1 MSRYLKEMFSCFSV
15 RNVESMNWETVNND
29 IPMFGFEGE
38 IHEGKIV
45 NVYDGDTVKIV
56 MKMFGKFYR
65 FNCRIEG
72 VDTPELRTRN
82 KKEKKMG
89 IMVRDKLRTKIL
101 DKMVKVKCGKFDKY
115 GRLLVDIIIDN
126 TSITKWLIDNNYAF
140 SYDGG
145 TKKRWAEYLESN
157 NE

>member
-1 MSRYLKEMFSCFSV
+1 MSRYLKVMCGCFSIC
-15 RNVESMNWETVNND
+15 NVESMDWDSVNND
-29 IPMFGFEGE
+29 VPMFGFEGE
-38 IHEGKIV
+38 THEGKVV

-82 KKEKKMG
+82 KKEKAMG
-89 IMVRDKLRTKIL
+89 IKVRDELRKKIL
-101 DKMVKVKCGKFDKY
+101 DKMVQVKCGEFDKY
-115 GRLLVDIIIDN
+115 GRLLVDILIDN
-126 TSITKWLIDNNYAF
+126 TSVTKWLIENKFAF

-145 TKKRWAEYLESN
+145 KKKSWAEYLE
-157 NE
+157 NES